1 MSSSLV
7 CLPALDAGGA
17 GPKVESWAFGIDAE
31 GLDVLSRNG
40 VFGSRSCKLCDD
52 GIVVMGE
59 YGLSNIL
66 MSHGY
71 NVATLMARYRPVRL
85 HYPRLRGY

>member
-1 MSSSLV
+1 M
-7 CLPALDAGGA
+7 
-17 GPKVESWAFGIDAE
+17 ESWAFGTDAE

-85 HYPRLRGY
+85 Q